1 MIVPLILTLTVL
13 LVPGSI
19 IIFQKKFA
27 EELSV
32 LEKIPLAVAVSLTYW
47 IVGFW
52 WLSIIPVSLT
62 IFIAA
67 TLGLTLGASVYLWRG
82 QYPASQRNKH
92 VLLHNAAI
100 LLFIGA
106 LLTPQL
112 YLMSQQITPGGKDM
126 SMHTYIAALIA
137 NTDGFPRTFIP
148 ILPVNDF
155 GLYPFGFSTIIAAM
169 TLFNTLPVYTNALI
183 LSGVAHFLFDFS
195 LYVILRSRFPFF
207 ISAVTSVIVAWT
219 STNPHLFIAWGANP
233 SVLSLTLLF
242 FAVAIFLH
250 NKGKYPLLI
259 ALVVY
264 ASLLTNYMF
273 VITAIYLCIPLTLL
287 IFPAGRRIQTLIAPY
302 ARSIIIATMTVF
314 PFIIK
319 ILGSGWKLPDATRQ
333 YIQTLHWEETSA
345 WTGTFSW
352 KGLTEISGIISAL
365 TDTQLLLLFTAAG
378 ILLFRSHRKL
388 IFFFLYI
395 TGIVYFFTINAR
407 HWWLPLSSILY
418 PYRTSLILLIPI
430 AWSVALL
437 LYETRKYSRALYLTS
452 IALMLL
458 VFIPRLHVTQFLAE
472 AKNNEGV
479 SITSMK
485 ALSWLAAHTNV
496 HDVIWNRYDDAGLWI
511 PAVIFRPITLYHTNP
526 VDMARL
532 RAARHRYPS
541 YAFRNEAPT
550 PGVTIQEDVA
560 VSIPEAI
567 SWKFDVV
574 YDDGVSVIYKITR

>member
-1 MIVPLILTLTVL
+1 MITPLFLTLIIL
-13 LVPGSI
+13 LLPGI
-19 IIFQKKFA
+19 LIFCLKKFA
-27 EELSV
+27 PELSFI
-32 LEKIPLAVAVSLTYW
+32 EKIPLAVGVSLTYW
-47 IVGFW
+47 IIGFW
-52 WLSIIPVSLT
+52 WLSVIPAPLT
-62 IFIAA
+62 LFIAA
-67 TLGLTLGASVYLWRG
+67 TLGLSLGAAVYLFYR
-82 QYPASQRNKH
+82 QRHSPHRKRPALLKNATDVLFIA
-92 VLLHNAAI
+92 VLLM
-100 LLFIGA
+100 
-106 LLTPQL
+106 PQL
-112 YLMSQQITPGGKDM
+112 ILISGQITPSGRDM
-126 SMHTYIAALIA
+126 SMHTYIAAIIA
-137 NTDGFPRTFIP
+137 YVNGFPHTLTP
-148 ILPVNDF
+148 LLPVNDF
-155 GLYPFGFSTIIAAM
+155 GLYPFGFSTVTAIMAV
-169 TLFNTLPVYTNALI
+169 FNTMPVYINALI
-183 LSGVAHFLFDFS
+183 LSGLTHFLFDYS
-195 LYVILRSRFPFF
+195 LYAILRSRFPVFVSL
-207 ISAVTSVIVAWT
+207 IVTIVVAW
-219 STNPHLFIAWGANP
+219 SSANPHLFIAWGANP
-233 SVLSLTLLF
+233 SMLSLALLF
-242 FAVAIFLH
+242 FAAALYLQD
-250 NKGKYPLLI
+250 NGKYTWLT
-259 ALVVY
+259 ALFIY

-273 VITAIYLCIPLTLL
+273 VVSAAYIVVPLLITAALVNPKIRNRITAYTGSCVAAVAALPFLYKLL
-287 IFPAGRRIQTLIAPY
+287 
-302 ARSIIIATMTVF
+302 RSN
-314 PFIIK
+314 
-319 ILGSGWKLPDATRQ
+319 WQLPDTTIH
-333 YIQTLHWEETSA
+333 YIQTLHREETAA

-352 KGLTEISGIISAL
+352 KGLTEISGIISDL

-430 AWSVALL
+430 SWSVALL